1 MSMSEI
7 ERFAAALKADDAL
20 HAEAGKAQAGTSP
33 GTPANTVAF
42 AVSKGYAFTI
52 DELKAYAR
60 ATAKAAGKDLTDAEL
75 EGVVG
80 GTYDPTGLRNAAHK
94 PYPPSADGAF

>member
-1 MSMSEI
+1 MSIAEI
-7 ERFAAALKADDAL
+7 ERFVADLRSDDAL

-33 GTPANTVAF
+33 GTPAHTVAF

-52 DELKAYAR
+52 DELKAHAK

-80 GTYDPTGLRNAAHK
+80 GTYDPAG
-94 PYPPSADGAF
+94 